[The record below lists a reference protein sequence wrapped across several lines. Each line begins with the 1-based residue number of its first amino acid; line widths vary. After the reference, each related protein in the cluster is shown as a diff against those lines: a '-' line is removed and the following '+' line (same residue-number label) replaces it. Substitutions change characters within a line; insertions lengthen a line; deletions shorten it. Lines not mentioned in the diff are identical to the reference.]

1 MSAEGGN
8 DQNNNC
14 RRKRR
19 GIMMRPV
26 NYLQLGEMFI
36 LKQYPVK
43 HYQNYKPFFPRQ
55 QADTH
60 WVSEW
65 VLGFFSLRGLLSK
78 KLETVMVAENI
89 HVLRIHEY
97 IDWFAQEET
106 NLYQTNHLCKLL
118 SKRLETVMVA
128 ENIHVFRI
136 HGYIHENAYEQTE
149 LWKSKHICSLCT
161 T

>member
-43 HYQNYKPFFPRQ
+43 HYKNYKPFFPRQ
-55 QADTH
+55 QADTR

-65 VLGFFSLRGLLSK
+65 VLGFSSLRGLLSK

-89 HVLRIHEY
+89 YMSPAYLNTLTDLHKKKQIFIKQIIFASFSPRNLRLWWWHKIY
-97 IDWFAQEET
+97 MF
-106 NLYQTNHLCKLL
+106 
-118 SKRLETVMVA
+118 S
-128 ENIHVFRI
+128 
-136 HGYIHENAYEQTE
+136 GYMDT
-149 LWKSKHICSLCT
+149 LWAVTLW
-161 T
+161 

>member
-43 HYQNYKPFFPRQ
+43 HYQNYKPFFSTP
-55 QADTH
+55 TGWH
-60 WVSEW
+60 TLSEW
-65 VLGFFSLRGLLSK
+65 VGVGFLFLARTSLKETWDCDGGRKYTCSQDTWIHWLICTRRDKTLSNKSSLQASLKATWDCDGSRKYTCFQNTWIHPRKCIWTNRALK
-78 KLETVMVAENI
+78 K
-89 HVLRIHEY
+89 
-97 IDWFAQEET
+97 
-106 NLYQTNHLCKLL
+106 
-118 SKRLETVMVA
+118 
-128 ENIHVFRI
+128 
-136 HGYIHENAYEQTE
+136 
-149 LWKSKHICSLCT
+149 
-161 T
+161 

>member
-43 HYQNYKPFFPRQ
+43 HQNYNAFFQHQ
-55 QADTH
+55 QADT
-60 WVSEW
+60 
-65 VLGFFSLRGLLSK
+65 R
-78 KLETVMVAENI
+78 
-89 HVLRIHEY
+89 
-97 IDWFAQEET
+97 
-106 NLYQTNHLCKLL
+106 
-118 SKRLETVMVA
+118 
-128 ENIHVFRI
+128 
-136 HGYIHENAYEQTE
+136 
-149 LWKSKHICSLCT
+149 
-161 T
+161 